1 MEKGTITLIT
11 IMSSVV
17 SIVTMS
23 VGLLLFADGRYASA
37 TDLEELRMDQ
47 HTAFVDMRVR
57 SIEDELFD
65 LQSVPNSARTPL
77 DRAKVERYL
86 RELRELQSNN

>member
-1 MEKGTITLIT
+1 MDKSAITIIT

-37 TDLEELRMDQ
+37 NELEELREEQ
-47 HTAFVDMRVR
+47 HSAFVDMRMR

-65 LQSVPNSARTPL
+65 LQSVPDAQRTPL
-77 DRAKVERYL
+77 GRAKVERYL
-86 RELRELQSNN
+86 RELRELQNIN

>member
-1 MEKGTITLIT
+1 MEKSAITLIT
-11 IMSSVV
+11 IMSSVI

-37 TDLEELRMDQ
+37 DELEDLRIDQ
-47 HTAFVDMRVR
+47 HSAFVDMRMR

-65 LQSVPNSARTPL
+65 LQSVPDAQRTAL
-77 DRAKVERYL
+77 GRAKVERYL
-86 RELRELQSNN
+86 RELRELQDSN